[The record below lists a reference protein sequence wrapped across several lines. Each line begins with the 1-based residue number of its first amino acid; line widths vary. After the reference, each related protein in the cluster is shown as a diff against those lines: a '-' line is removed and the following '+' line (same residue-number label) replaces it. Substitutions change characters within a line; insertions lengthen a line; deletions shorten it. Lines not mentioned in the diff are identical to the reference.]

1 MRVHWLN
8 HKNRTTSAELSL
20 THAKCTETITFYQ
33 TNIPAQKTY
42 TSLGTFEFV
51 DVLPAKFTITSKAA
65 GNLHID
71 AVQLLKSKQ

>member
-8 HKNRTTSAELSL
+8 HKNRTTVAELIL
-20 THAKCTETITFYQ
+20 THAKGAETVILDQ
-33 TNIPAQKTY
+33 TKTPAQKTY
-42 TSLGTFEFV
+42 TSLGAFDFI

-71 AVQLLKSKQ
+71 AIQLLKLK